1 MKIDLEK
8 AKNEFLKY
16 VENYDLEDEN
26 IKRKKFH
33 SLRVMEISE
42 RIAKSLKLNQEEI
55 ELATLIGLLH
65 DIGRFEQYKRYS
77 TFNDLQS
84 IDHGDLGA
92 HILDND
98 LRKYIE
104 TDEYD
109 NIIKTAIKNHNKYKI
124 EEELNNKEEIFA
136 KIIRDAD
143 KIDIFF
149 EAYTQFWSG
158 KEKEIEE
165 SKISDEV
172 LEEFKKCTSIKKN
185 SSTSYYNSVNKVI
198 LIIAFAFDINFEI
211 SFKIL
216 KEEDYINKI
225 LSKYDFKDEKTKN
238 AVEEIRNIV
247 NEYIKKQI

>member
-8 AKNEFLKY
+8 AKNEFFKY

-26 IKRKKFH
+26 LKRKKFH
-33 SLRVMEISE
+33 SLRVMEISNK
-42 RIAKSLKLNQEEI
+42 IANSLKLSQEEI

-65 DIGRFEQYKRYS
+65 DIARFEQYKRYN

-109 NIIKTAIKNHNKYKI
+109 NIIKRATKNHNKYKI
-124 EEELNNKEEIFA
+124 EEGLNSKEEIFT

-172 LEEFKKCTSIKKN
+172 LNEFKSCTTIKRRKN
-185 SSTSYYNSVNKVI
+185 SNYKDSINNVI
-198 LIIAFAFDINFEI
+198 SIIAFIFDIYFEI
-211 SFKIL
+211 SFQIL

-238 AVEEIRNIV
+238 AVEEIRSIV